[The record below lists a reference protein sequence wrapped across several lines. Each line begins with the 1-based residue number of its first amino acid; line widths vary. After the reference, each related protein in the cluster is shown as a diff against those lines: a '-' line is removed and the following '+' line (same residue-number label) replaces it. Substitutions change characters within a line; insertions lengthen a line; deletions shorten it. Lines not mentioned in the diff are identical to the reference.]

1 MSAFESMMATVNADP
16 NFGTVAQFRRPPGAW
31 TPAVAVVSRPSDAM
45 GGLGGIGARA
55 GSLTATILTGDVAP
69 LEPQRGDELQL
80 DGTTYRIDDAEPD
93 VLRLSW
99 RLVLAEG

>member
-1 MSAFESMMATVNADP
+1 MSAFAFMMATVHADP

-31 TPAVAVVSRPSDAM
+31 TPVIAVVSRPSDAM
-45 GGLGGIGARA
+45 SGLGGIGARA

-80 DGTTYRIDDAEPD
+80 DGSTYRIDHAAPD
-93 VLRLSW
+93 PLRLSW